1 MNALAKQIAACLRE
15 GDGWQKTT
23 AQADNVN
30 VYSTMV
36 ERVRKLI
43 VGETVD
49 THMMAVAKVKE
60 TTVQDSCGMMNSA
73 EEAVAYYREWR

>member
-1 MNALAKQIAACLRE
+1 MLWQLLPVYGGSDI
-15 GDGWQKTT
+15 GQKTT
-23 AQADNVN
+23 AQADNFN
-30 VYSTMV
+30 VCSTMV

-60 TTVQDSCGMMNSA
+60 TMVQDGCGMMNN
-73 EEAVAYYREWR
+73 EEGVDYYREWR